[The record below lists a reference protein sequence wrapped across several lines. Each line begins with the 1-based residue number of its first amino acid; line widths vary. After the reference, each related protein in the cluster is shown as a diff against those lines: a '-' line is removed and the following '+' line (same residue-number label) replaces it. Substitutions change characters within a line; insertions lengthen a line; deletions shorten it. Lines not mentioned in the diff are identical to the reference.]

1 MCGDLFNSR
10 VFFVCVEYFY
20 FSDFMN
26 PLKSLWPTKNTGEGG
41 EGDLSD
47 TLEKAFFPFLD

>member
-1 MCGDLFNSR
+1 MCGDLFNSWA
-10 VFFVCVEYFY
+10 FFVCVEYFY

-26 PLKSLWPTKNTGEGG
+26 PLKTLWPTKNTGEGG